1 MFRSEAVLI
10 DSFKVSFSAV
20 ADVFIKAVM
29 WIFFGEF
36 KHIVITSDFSDYGGG
51 RNGGDF
57 CITFDAGSGEF
68 F

>member
-20 ADVFIKAVM
+20 ADVFIESM
-29 WIFFGEF
+29 FRILGGEF
-36 KHIVITSDFSDYGGG
+36 NHVIIAGDFSDYGGG